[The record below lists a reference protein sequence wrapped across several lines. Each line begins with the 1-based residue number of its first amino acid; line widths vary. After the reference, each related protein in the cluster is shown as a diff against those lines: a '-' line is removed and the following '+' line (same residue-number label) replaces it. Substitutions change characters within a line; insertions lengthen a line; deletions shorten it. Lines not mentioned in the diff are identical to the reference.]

1 MNNEYECRYLFEQPK
16 KETHEDLKLF
26 LKIVKFILMLPIR
39 LTVFVIC
46 FVYLLEL
53 INFLLHA
60 KY

>member
-16 KETHEDLKLF
+16 KQTHEDLIL
-26 LKIVKFILMLPIR
+26 LWQIVKFILLIPIR

-53 INFLLHA
+53 INFALEF
-60 KY
+60 